1 MSRKVR
7 NIALTVM
14 GLVAMVAAAADAH
27 YIIVSGQ
34 LLYHSLDCQSV
45 LQEVLNPNLYP
56 AEGTCSVEGTVVE
69 IECASPNGQIVR
81 GTASHRIVITP
92 VSDPLQDPAEVTKK
106 KAKGKGAGRLT
117 VEVLTDA
124 QAPTLGLTPPADGGV
139 CNNAWTLTRALLR
152 QATLQIDVYVCSINS
167 TDCTPT
173 ELVSTAVYSCIL
185 PAAYT
190 LDDVPLPS
198 GTTMQCTLESFQHLN

>member
-34 LLYHSLDCQSV
+34 LVYHSLDCQSV
-45 LQEVLNPNLYP
+45 LQEVLNPKLYP
-56 AEGTCSVEGTVVE
+56 ADGTCSVEGTVVE

-92 VSDPLQDPAEVTKK
+92 VNRPVQDEVTKK
-106 KAKGKGAGRLT
+106 GKGKGAGRLT

-152 QATLQIDVYVCSINS
+152 QATLQIDVDGCQIINDII
-167 TDCTPT
+167 DCTSQGP
-173 ELVSTAVYSCIL
+173 VSTAVYNCRL
-185 PAAYT
+185 PDTFT
-190 LDDVPLPS
+190 LDNVPLSP
-198 GTTMQCTLESFQHLN
+198 GTTMECTMESFQHLN